1 MRENFKLMQALAQ
14 YTRLGPESRID
25 KLLKFNRR
33 LNSKPEIQQEF
44 KEWNLQLDNK
54 LLEIPGRLLPPETLT
69 FGPPARDSHRRQIKP
84 TNGDWTREMQNT
96 TCLTSV
102 ELKDWVLIVSERDKR
117 DIEVLQKALF
127 YSILNCIHMCKY
139 IL

>member
-14 YTRLGPESRID
+14 YTRLGPATRIE

-33 LNSKPEIQQEF
+33 LNNKPEIQQEF

-54 LLEIPGRLLPPETLT
+54 LLDISGRILPPETLT
-69 FGPPARDSHRRQIKP
+69 FGPSSKGGGNQRKQIKP
-84 TNGDWTREMQNT
+84 VNGDWTREMQNT

-102 ELKDWVLIVSERDKR
+102 ELRDWVLIVTDRDKR
-117 DIEVLQKALF
+117 DIEVLRSF
-127 YSILNCIHMCKY
+127 IL
-139 IL
+139 